1 MEALLER
8 GAVVAAIR
16 ETNARRETP
25 LWLVSN
31 GGGKGRA
38 KGASRGERSNG
49 SKQAD
54 DGKQGDGGNRMRE
67 LLIAVGAG
75 EPLEDEMPNDETPN
89 DETPN
94 DETPNGETP
103 TVSKAETGSI
113 YETIAELV
121 DGPERPGER
130 RPVRACLFP
139 TSPPRRP
146 LPSPGQSLPTDDR
159 DAEIGASASASIPPR
174 STTTDGTPTLTLLPT
189 LIQPAMGHKSSRRR
203 SESGHV
209 WTFWRWLD
217 AAMLAAIVGMFAL
230 EAQRKSEPSVPV
242 PGGFGFFPVRVHD
255 F

>member
-38 KGASRGERSNG
+38 KGASRGERS

-67 LLIAVGAG
+67 LLIAVGAD
-75 EPLEDEMPNDETPN
+75 EPLEDETPN

-94 DETPNGETP
+94 DETPTA
-103 TVSKAETGSI
+103 SKAETGSI
-113 YETIAELV
+113 YETIAELA

-130 RPVRACLFP
+130 RPARACLFP

-146 LPSPGQSLPTDDR
+146 LPSPGQSLPTGDR
-159 DAEIGASASASIPPR
+159 GAEMGASASASIPPR
-174 STTTDGTPTLTLLPT
+174 STTSTTDGTLLPT
-189 LIQPAMGHKSSRRR
+189 LIQPAMGHKSSGRL

-217 AAMLAAIVGMFAL
+217 AAMLAAIVGMLAL
-230 EAQRKSEPSVPV
+230 EAQHKSEASVPV
-242 PGGFGFFPVRVHD
+242 PGGFVFFPDPVHD

>member
-38 KGASRGERSNG
+38 KGASRGERS

-67 LLIAVGAG
+67 LLIAVGAD
-75 EPLEDEMPNDETPN
+75 EPLEDETPN

-94 DETPNGETP
+94 DETPNNETPNDETP
-103 TVSKAETGSI
+103 TASKAETGSI
-113 YETIAELV
+113 YETIAELA

-130 RPVRACLFP
+130 QPVRACLFP

-146 LPSPGQSLPTDDR
+146 LPSPGQSLPADDR
-159 DAEIGASASASIPPR
+159 GAEMGASASASIPPR
-174 STTTDGTPTLTLLPT
+174 STTTYGTLLPT
-189 LIQPAMGHKSSRRR
+189 LIQPAMGHKSSGRL

-217 AAMLAAIVGMFAL
+217 AAMLAAIVGMLAL
-230 EAQRKSEPSVPV
+230 EAQHKSEASVPV
-242 PGGFGFFPVRVHD
+242 PGGFVFFPDPVHD

>member
-38 KGASRGERSNG
+38 KGASRGERS

-67 LLIAVGAG
+67 LLIAVGAD
-75 EPLEDEMPNDETPN
+75 EPLEDETPNDETPN

-94 DETPNGETP
+94 DETPNDETP
-103 TVSKAETGSI
+103 TASKAETGSI
-113 YETIAELV
+113 YETIAELA

-130 RPVRACLFP
+130 RLARACLFP

-146 LPSPGQSLPTDDR
+146 LPSPGQSLPTGDR
-159 DAEIGASASASIPPR
+159 GAEMGASASASIPPR
-174 STTTDGTPTLTLLPT
+174 STTSTTDGTLLPT
-189 LIQPAMGHKSSRRR
+189 LIQPAMGHKSSGRR

-217 AAMLAAIVGMFAL
+217 AAMLAAIVGMLAL
-230 EAQRKSEPSVPV
+230 EAQHKSESSVPV
-242 PGGFGFFPVRVHD
+242 AVPDGGFGFFPVHD